1 MGCLGSGAGKERRT
15 CNYISEI
22 WIPPP
27 RDLLHLMLAWTT
39 KYQGS
44 FRFSGA
50 KIWNTHSC
58 MWDTQTKEC
67 QHSRLVLL
75 SIKHMAAWKIQ
86 PFELNLFDL
95 ASCKLEWQGH
105 KFAMQSHHTSFPYWN
120 INMPLGRVGKV
131 VCNRGSI
138 WYVVSFFR
146 YDVNN
151 DHYLDLMEMKQM
163 MEKLGA
169 PQTHVGLKA
178 MIAEIDEDNDGKVS
192 FREVIIIQNFIFF
205 SL

>member
-1 MGCLGSGAGKERRT
+1 MGCLDSRAGKERRT
-15 CNYISEI
+15 CNYVSEI

-58 MWDTQTKEC
+58 MWDTQTEEY
-67 QHSRLVLL
+67 QPSRLVLL
-75 SIKHMAAWKIQ
+75 LIKHMAAWKIQ
-86 PFELNLFDL
+86 PFELNLLDFV
-95 ASCKLEWQGH
+95 ASCKPEWQDH
-105 KFAMQSHHTSFPYWN
+105 KFCHAISAHKLPHWN
-120 INMPLGRVGKV
+120 KLLICPWGEWVRWCVMANSYGT
-131 VCNRGSI
+131 
-138 WYVVSFFR
+138 VVSFFR

-192 FREVIIIQNFIFF
+192 FREVIR
-205 SL
+205 